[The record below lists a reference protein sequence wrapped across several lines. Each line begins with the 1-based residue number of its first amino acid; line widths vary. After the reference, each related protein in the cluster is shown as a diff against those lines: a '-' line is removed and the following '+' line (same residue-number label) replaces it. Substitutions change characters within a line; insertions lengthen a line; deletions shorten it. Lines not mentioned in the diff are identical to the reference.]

1 MHQEQT
7 RATQSSSDLH
17 RTDVIY
23 SSSHTWDL
31 FIIIDRRPGGE
42 MGFIHQTRSS
52 TTNVIALKNT
62 EIHPVP
68 G

>member
-23 SSSHTWDL
+23 SSSHIWDL

-52 TTNVIALKNT
+52 TTDVIALKNI
-62 EIHPVP
+62 EIR
-68 G
+68 GGAG